1 MYSSKLKPKE
11 IPEEKKIFLDYLN
24 KIKNEKN
31 YSNAKVLEELNK
43 HYDIPLGTFN
53 NTIDTQK
60 PNLNEMVVLAFCK
73 RFGYNIYDIYY
84 DKERKAGKAPEK
96 ENTAVVRN
104 NTDTVNPELP
114 AGFYGT
120 FYGYFFNSD
129 KSVYNE
135 GTIDMFTLNIQKD
148 GISMQLIHNIPNV
161 KSKNTCDCCE
171 IFLNGKVIHNQGGT
185 FQNGIIVLSFNS
197 EKDDCFCTIAY
208 NKFQFD
214 GQLYFCRG
222 ALLISR
228 HGGEIMPVL
237 QSFIFT
243 DRKINLKDSD
253 NEKMI
258 QGVLKLTNKTLLIEK
273 NKLDKFMGSKLLT
286 QYFEKMSYDNACK
299 EYVEL
304 NEDFI
309 QSINIE
315 KNELYQTF
323 LNIRADSFNSDFYV
337 FPAVEYFWHYIACLC
352 DRDEPPRE

>member
-135 GTIDMFTLNIQKD
+135 D
-148 GISMQLIHNIPNV
+148 
-161 KSKNTCDCCE
+161 E
-171 IFLNGKVIHNQGGT
+171 
-185 FQNGIIVLSFNS
+185 
-197 EKDDCFCTIAY
+197 
-208 NKFQFD
+208 
-214 GQLYFCRG
+214 
-222 ALLISR
+222 
-228 HGGEIMPVL
+228 
-237 QSFIFT
+237 
-243 DRKINLKDSD
+243 
-253 NEKMI
+253 
-258 QGVLKLTNKTLLIEK
+258 
-273 NKLDKFMGSKLLT
+273 T
-286 QYFEKMSYDNACK
+286 Q
-299 EYVEL
+299 
-304 NEDFI
+304 
-309 QSINIE
+309 
-315 KNELYQTF
+315 
-323 LNIRADSFNSDFYV
+323 
-337 FPAVEYFWHYIACLC
+337 
-352 DRDEPPRE
+352 